1 MAAVLSKTGRA
12 KWHDFGRCQ
21 KKINGSCW
29 KQRLAQFGVEL
40 EVALPLVGQ
49 LLLND
54 METLL
59 DNLGSVARVGQ
70 FRFHLLELGLGQE
83 KAIRR
88 FWPVSIAP
96 LLPST

>member
-1 MAAVLSKTGRA
+1 MSKENQRP
-12 KWHDFGRCQ
+12 
-21 KKINGSCW
+21 CW

-54 METLL
+54 MVTLL
-59 DNLGSVARVGQ
+59 HNVGSVARLGQ

-83 KAIRR
+83 EAIRH

-96 LLPST
+96 PLPTA